1 MLDIKYVVGEDWE
14 GIYIHNVLA
23 YEGHRIRFK
32 DGFDTVCK
40 HINEVES
47 AEYIQFST
55 YDIDQDWLEDK
66 GSLPEKFE
74 NIPSELLEEWTS

>member
-23 YEGHRIRFK
+23 DEGHRIRFK
-32 DGFDTVCK
+32 DGFDTICR

-55 YDIDQDWLEDK
+55 YDIDQDWLEDQ

>member
-23 YEGHRIRFK
+23 NEGHRIRFK
-32 DGFDTVCK
+32 DGFDTVCR

-55 YDIDQDWLEDK
+55 YDIDQDWLEDQ

>member
-14 GIYIHNVLA
+14 GIYIHNVLTD
-23 YEGHRIRFK
+23 EGHRISFK
-32 DGFDTVCK
+32 DGFDTICR

-55 YDIDQDWLEDK
+55 YDIDQDWLEDQ

-74 NIPSELLEEWTS
+74 SIPSELLEEWTS